1 MRLLE
6 LACAMIFI
14 ALCSNFFIIG
24 LKMAKVTNSD
34 NHEIMID
41 VSEFEDLLVLAFHLR
56 NLTIELNKVE
66 SE

>member
-1 MRLLE
+1 
-6 LACAMIFI
+6 
-14 ALCSNFFIIG
+14 
-24 LKMAKVTNSD
+24 MAKVTNSD